1 MSTRITTKEFA
12 VYRICPD
19 VKRLWFDRYGLDWE
33 RFKREG
39 MTADELRGPGDRL
52 KLIDKLERLAIAR
65 EAK

>member
-1 MSTRITTKEFA
+1 MTARITTKEFA

-19 VKRLWFDRYGLDWE
+19 VKQWFERHGLDWE
-33 RFKREG
+33 RFILEG

-52 KLIDKLERLAIAR
+52 KLIDKLEALAIAR